1 MNVLLSIAAI
11 ANPLITAT
19 LTVLFYLERKKLE
32 ERNIALEKKLN
43 ESSQLVSERVI
54 ELSNSL
60 KDVSTTIEKS
70 LTILFSEICQMI

>member
-11 ANPLITAT
+11 ANPIITAT

-60 KDVSTTIEKS
+60 KDVSSTIEKS
-70 LTILFSEICQMI
+70 LTI

>member
-1 MNVLLSIAAI
+1 MNVLLSIAAS
-11 ANPLITAT
+11 ANPIITAT

-43 ESSQLVSERVI
+43 ESTQLVSERVI

-70 LTILFSEICQMI
+70 LTI

>member
-1 MNVLLSIAAI
+1 MYILLSFAAI
-11 ANPLITAT
+11 ANPILTAT

-60 KDVSTTIEKS
+60 KDVSNTIEKS
-70 LTILFSEICQMI
+70 LTI

>member
-1 MNVLLSIAAI
+1 MSSSLSIAAI

-43 ESSQLVSERVI
+43 ESSQLVSEKVI

-60 KDVSTTIEKS
+60 KDVSPTIEKS
-70 LTILFSEICQMI
+70 LTI

>member
-11 ANPLITAT
+11 ANPIITAT

-32 ERNIALEKKLN
+32 ERNAALEKKLN

-60 KDVSTTIEKS
+60 KDVSNTIEKS
-70 LTILFSEICQMI
+70 LTI

>member
-1 MNVLLSIAAI
+1 MNILLSIAAI
-11 ANPLITAT
+11 ANPIITAT

-70 LTILFSEICQMI
+70 LTI

>member
-43 ESSQLVSERVI
+43 ESSQLVSERVV

-70 LTILFSEICQMI
+70 LTI

>member
-11 ANPLITAT
+11 ANPIITAT

-32 ERNIALEKKLN
+32 ERNTALEKKLN
-43 ESSQLVSERVI
+43 ESSQLVSEKVI

-70 LTILFSEICQMI
+70 LTI

>member
-11 ANPLITAT
+11 ANPIITAT

-43 ESSQLVSERVI
+43 ESTQLVSERVI

-60 KDVSTTIEKS
+60 KDVSSTIEKS
-70 LTILFSEICQMI
+70 LTI

>member
-43 ESSQLVSERVI
+43 ESTQLVSERVI

-60 KDVSTTIEKS
+60 KDVSSTIEKS
-70 LTILFSEICQMI
+70 LTI

>member
-43 ESSQLVSERVI
+43 ESSQLVSNRVI

-70 LTILFSEICQMI
+70 LTI

>member
-19 LTVLFYLERKKLE
+19 LTLLFYLERKKLE

-70 LTILFSEICQMI
+70 LTI

>member
-1 MNVLLSIAAI
+1 MNALLYIAAI

-54 ELSNSL
+54 ELTNSL

-70 LTILFSEICQMI
+70 LTI

>member
-1 MNVLLSIAAI
+1 MNFLLSIAAI

-60 KDVSTTIEKS
+60 KDVSSTIEKS
-70 LTILFSEICQMI
+70 LTI

>member
-11 ANPLITAT
+11 ANPIITAT

-43 ESSQLVSERVI
+43 ESSQLVSEKVI
-54 ELSNSL
+54 ELSDSL
-60 KDVSTTIEKS
+60 KDVSKTIEKS
-70 LTILFSEICQMI
+70 LTI

>member
-11 ANPLITAT
+11 ANPIITAT

-32 ERNIALEKKLN
+32 ERNITLEKKLN
-43 ESSQLVSERVI
+43 ESSQLVSEKVI
-54 ELSNSL
+54 ELSDSL

-70 LTILFSEICQMI
+70 LTI

>member
-11 ANPLITAT
+11 ANPIITAT

-60 KDVSTTIEKS
+60 KDVSNTIEKS
-70 LTILFSEICQMI
+70 LTI

>member
-1 MNVLLSIAAI
+1 MNALLSIAAI

-70 LTILFSEICQMI
+70 LTI

>member
-11 ANPLITAT
+11 ANPIITAT

-32 ERNIALEKKLN
+32 ERNIALEKQLN
-43 ESSQLVSERVI
+43 ESSQLVSEKVV

-60 KDVSTTIEKS
+60 KDVSSTIEKS
-70 LTILFSEICQMI
+70 LTI

>member
-19 LTVLFYLERKKLE
+19 LTVLYYLERKKLE

-70 LTILFSEICQMI
+70 LTI

>member
-11 ANPLITAT
+11 ANPIITAT

-43 ESSQLVSERVI
+43 ESSQLVSNRVI

-70 LTILFSEICQMI
+70 LTI

>member
-43 ESSQLVSERVI
+43 ESSQLVSEKVI

-70 LTILFSEICQMI
+70 LTI

>member
-11 ANPLITAT
+11 ANPIITAT

-43 ESSQLVSERVI
+43 ESTKLVSERVI

-70 LTILFSEICQMI
+70 LTI

>member
-1 MNVLLSIAAI
+1 MNVLLSIASI
-11 ANPLITAT
+11 ANPIITAT

-43 ESSQLVSERVI
+43 ESSQLVSDKVV

-60 KDVSTTIEKS
+60 KDVSSTIEKS
-70 LTILFSEICQMI
+70 LTI